1 MIKTRFAPSPTGQMH
16 LGGGRTA
23 LFEYLFAR
31 SAGGEFLLRIE
42 DTDRARHSKK
52 ALQSI
57 KESLAWLGLVPDN
70 LENPIVQSERL
81 EIYKKAAQELV
92 GRGGAYVCTCSKER
106 LEKIRKEQV
115 VRGEAPH
122 YDGHCRGK
130 SEIRNPKS
138 ESIPA
143 GAVIRQ
149 KIPTS
154 GETKFKDLIR
164 GEVEFKN
171 SELDDQVLLKSDG
184 FPTYH
189 LASIVDDHE
198 MGITHVIR
206 GEEWLPS
213 TPKHLLLYQ
222 AFGWKAPEFAHLPVI
237 LGPNKG
243 KLSKREGAVSILEY
257 RRGGYLPE
265 AVINFLALLGWNPK
279 TNEEFFTLKEL
290 EKKFDL
296 AQVNK
301 APAAFN
307 REKLDFFNRHY
318 LQLAPAKKLLPL
330 LDGEIVKKLPEG
342 TAEKAVELAKERMT
356 TLNDFASC
364 VGFLL
369 EKPHLDGAKIIF
381 RKSTSEKTKAALAES
396 TEALSRLSDWN
407 ADKIKA
413 ALEKLVAGGKF
424 SAGDVFWSV
433 RYALTGEEKSP
444 PPEQIAE
451 ILERSEVIKRLNAA
465 AKIL

>member
-1 MIKTRFAPSPTGQMH
+1 MIKTRFAPSPTGEMH
-16 LGGGRTA
+16 LGSGRTA

-31 SAGGEFLLRIE
+31 HGGGEFLLRIE
-42 DTDRARHSKK
+42 DTDRTRHSEK

-57 KESLAWLGLVPDN
+57 KESLVWLGLIPDN
-70 LENPIVQSERL
+70 LENPLIQSQRL
-81 EIYKKAAQELV
+81 EIYQKAALKLV
-92 GRGGAYVCTCSKER
+92 KSGSAYVCNCSKER
-106 LEKIRKEQV
+106 LEKIRKEQTA
-115 VRGEAPH
+115 RGEAPH
-122 YDGHCRGK
+122 YDGRCRQLEARSSK
-130 SEIRNPKS
+130 LEAL
-138 ESIPA
+138 PA

-149 KIPTS
+149 KNPTS
-154 GETKFKDLIR
+154 GITKFTDLIR

-222 AFGWKAPEFAHLPVI
+222 AFGWKAPHFAHLPVI

-257 RRGGYLPE
+257 RRRGYLPE
-265 AVINFLALLGWNPK
+265 AVVNFLALLGWNPK
-279 TNEEFFTLKEL
+279 TEEEFFTLKEL
-290 EKKFDL
+290 EEKFDL

-318 LQLAPAKKLLPL
+318 LQLASPKRLLPL
-330 LDGEIVKKLPEG
+330 LSAEIVKKLPKG
-342 TAEKAVELAKERMT
+342 KAEKAIELAKERMT
-356 TLNDFASC
+356 TLNDFESC

-369 EKPHLDGAKIIF
+369 KKPRLDTKKIVF
-381 RKSTSEKTKAALAES
+381 KKSTQEKTKAALAES
-396 TEALSRLSDWN
+396 TKALSALSDWN
-407 ADKIKA
+407 AGKIKA
-413 ALEKLVAGGKF
+413 ALDQLVAGGKF

-451 ILERSEVIKRLNAA
+451 ILGRQEVVSRLQSASNH
-465 AKIL
+465 L